1 MDQISIYDNGLLQGT
16 FPIIGMLMQGDAFNI
31 KTGVYLDCFENAEID
46 AKEAVTLLNS
56 EGVGLLA
63 RLELQRVAALVPP
76 VEHFIKVVRV

>member
-1 MDQISIYDNGLLQGT
+1 MIDQISIYDNGMLQGT
-16 FPIIGMLMQGDAFNI
+16 FPIIGMLMQGDTFNI
-31 KTGVYLDCFENAEID
+31 LDCFENAEID

-76 VEHFIKVVRV
+76 VEHFIKVVKV